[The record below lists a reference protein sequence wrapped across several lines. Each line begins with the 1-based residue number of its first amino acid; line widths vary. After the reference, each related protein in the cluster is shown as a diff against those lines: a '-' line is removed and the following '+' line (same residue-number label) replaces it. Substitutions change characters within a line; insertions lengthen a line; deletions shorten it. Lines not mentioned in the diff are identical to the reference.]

1 MGQWSELLEGPTELG
16 VLAAFGAGLLA
27 GALLVGGTAWLIRRS
42 QRRAEREKLGWV
54 DEAEGKLREAFE
66 ALSAQ
71 ALRQNNESFLT
82 LARTSLGE
90 FQTSAASDLESRKK
104 AIDELVRP
112 IGDSLTKVDENLR
125 KIEKER
131 TGHYARL
138 SEQLQSLATTQ
149 QQLQAE
155 TASLA
160 TALSAPT
167 IRGRWGE
174 IQLRRVVE
182 LAGMLDHCDFTEQHS
197 VESEGGRLRPDLVVQ
212 LPGGKQVVIDAKAP
226 LAAYLQAFEATA
238 DDKRRAFM
246 QQHARQVRDHM
257 SGLAGRAYW
266 SQFSATPEF
275 VVMFLPGEMFF
286 SAALQHDPGLIE
298 FGVDKRVIPASPTT
312 LIALLRAVAYGW
324 QQEQLTEN
332 AREISELGRSLH
344 ERIATMTE
352 HFLGIRKGLDAA
364 VGAYNK
370 AVGSYESRVLV
381 SARRFRDLGI
391 SGKGEIP
398 KLEPSDRMARPPAP
412 QEDVEED

>member
-1 MGQWSELLEGPTELG
+1 MGSMGPIDPVL
-16 VLAAFGAGLLA
+16 LAAFGVGLVV
-27 GALLVGGTAWLIRRS
+27 GALGVGLTAWLIRRS

-71 ALRQNNESFLT
+71 ALRHNNESFLT

-90 FQTSAASDLESRKK
+90 FQKGAATDLETRKK
-104 AIDELVRP
+104 AIDDLVKP

-125 KIEKER
+125 KLEKER
-131 TGHYARL
+131 TGHYAQL
-138 SEQLQSLATTQ
+138 TEQLKSMATTQ

-155 TASLA
+155 TSSLA

-182 LAGMLDHCDFTEQHS
+182 LAGMLDHCDFSEQRT
-197 VESEGGRLRPDLVVQ
+197 VDSETGRLRPDLVVQ

-226 LAAYLQAFEATA
+226 MDAYLAAFEATE
-238 DDKRRAFM
+238 DEKRRIHM
-246 QQHARQVRDHM
+246 EQHARQVRDHM
-257 SGLAGRAYW
+257 SSLAGRAYW
-266 SQFSATPEF
+266 SQFESTPEF

-344 ERIATMTE
+344 ERISTMAE
-352 HFLGIRKGLDAA
+352 HFGALRKGLDSA

-370 AVGSYESRVLV
+370 AVGSFESRVLV
-381 SARRFRDLGI
+381 SARRFRDLGV
-391 SGKGEIP
+391 SGKTEIP
-398 KLEPSDRMARPPAP
+398 KLEPSDQMARALAP
-412 QEDVEED
+412 VEEEDSSDD